1 MTEQEAAEKV
11 IDKILGMAKPPR
23 IIGVFVGKERNTIQM
38 TRPDTEVFSK
48 AIDVRRHDFCGV
60 YDERA
65 TAEMIIDD
73 LRYAGF
79 KS

>member
-11 IDKILGMAKPPR
+11 VDKVIGLSKHPR
-23 IIGVFVGKERNTIQM
+23 QIGVFVGKERNTIQM
-38 TRPDTEVFSK
+38 TRPHTDVFEK
-48 AIDVRRHDFCGV
+48 AIKVRCDDFCGV

-65 TAEMIIDD
+65 TVEMIVED

-79 KS
+79 HP